1 MKSKHIFSFPP
12 YILWINAFRY
22 YFRSFTQSILAVL
35 GVAVGIAVFVAVDLA
50 NDSAKQ
56 SFRNSAVSIFG
67 DTEFQ
72 LMGSTSG
79 ISENVYSDVVKSA
92 ELQPLLN
99 IIRPIIDKQI
109 TLTDSNGVE
118 DKYRLLGIN
127 VINENVLSGNNKYGI
142 DFLNSSQTSFN
153 FFAENQVFVSSILA
167 SKKQL
172 SIADEFL
179 VEDTNNKISIVGFFQ
194 GDNSLQRE
202 LMQNVIITD
211 ISVAQNITNS
221 NGILTRID
229 ISSVYDQNEKIALDK
244 WFSLLPSGVQL
255 IPSYTYSEARKSITK
270 SFDTNLLALSLLALL
285 VGLYLIYNMMTFS
298 IHRRKNLFGTL
309 RAIGVTKN
317 EIFFL
322 VLVEGLLIGLIGAI
336 FGIMLGILLAYFL
349 LGLISSTIN
358 YQFFSSSPNSI
369 ALDITIIYQALILGI
384 SGSIVSVLIPA
395 WSASR
400 IQPRELIDIYG
411 KYSTYNN
418 YHMVLF
424 FLGLLLCSIGYLITL
439 APITNLII
447 GFIAMFLVIV
457 GLSLTVPTTTQIVLL
472 IISSILEKIGR
483 PTIVTLSVETIK
495 NSLNTIAICIAA
507 LSVSIAMTIG
517 IGCMIQSFRATV
529 EEWLNQSL
537 VADIYIAPP
546 TLSFGQDLKGID
558 DEFIKYVSDVPEIE
572 YISQLGSFEIFK
584 DGYLL
589 NLIVV
594 DSAEKIFDEVIQL
607 KEGEKKDI
615 WNDFVQTDSILISEP
630 LAFQKN
636 IQINDTFDILTD
648 TGLKSFTVRGIYYD
662 YSSTSGIAMVSKQ
675 VYDNY
680 WNNSKVTS
688 LALYLNDSQNSEVVF
703 NKLLD
708 KFDTDWDLQII
719 SSKKLNNAS
728 MEIFDKTFEI
738 TFVLRSISLIV
749 AFIGILGAIS
759 AIILSRAREFSIL
772 KSIGF
777 TNNQLRTIIGNQTFI
792 IGVISGLISIPL
804 GIIITNLL
812 IQIINKQSFGWSI
825 PMQLLPSVFVEGIM
839 VAILSSVLASIYPSI
854 KISRNNIRKALMG
867 E

>member
-56 SFRNSAVSIFG
+56 SFRNSSVSIFG

-127 VINENVLSGNNKYGI
+127 VINENVISGNNKYGI

-424 FLGLLLCSIGYLITL
+424 FLGLVLCSIGYLITL

-558 DEFIKYVSDVPEIE
+558 DEFIKYVSDIPEIE

-648 TGLKSFTVRGIYYD
+648 IGLKSFTVRGIYYD

>member
-79 ISENVYSDVVKSA
+79 ISENIYSDVVKSA

-99 IIRPIIDKQI
+99 LIRPIIDKQI

-142 DFLNSSQTSFN
+142 DFLNSSQTGFN
-153 FFAENQVFVSSILA
+153 TFAENQVFVSSILKN
-167 SKKQL
+167 KKQL

-179 VEDTNNKISIVGFFQ
+179 VEDTNNKVSIVGFFQ

-229 ISSVYDQNEKIALDK
+229 ISSVYDQNQKIALDK
-244 WFSLLPSGVQL
+244 WFSLLPRGVQL

-336 FGIMLGILLAYFL
+336 FGIILGILLAYFL

-418 YHMVLF
+418 YHIVLF

-546 TLSFGQDLKGID
+546 TLGFGQDLKGID
-558 DEFIKYVSDVPEIE
+558 DEFIKYVSDIPEIE

-648 TGLKSFTVRGIYYD
+648 SGLKSFTVRGIYYD

-777 TNNQLRTIIGNQTFI
+777 TNNQLRSIIGNQTLI
-792 IGVISGLISIPL
+792 IGIISGLISIPL

-825 PMQLLPSVFVEGIM
+825 PMQLLPSVFIEGII
-839 VAILSSVLASIYPSI
+839 VAILSAVLASIYPSV

>member
-1 MKSKHIFSFPP
+1 MKSKSLFSFPP

-56 SFRNSAVSIFG
+56 SFRNSAASIFG
-67 DTEFQ
+67 ETEFQ
-72 LMGSTSG
+72 LIGSTSG
-79 ISENVYSDVVKSA
+79 IPEKVYADVVKSA

-99 IIRPIIDKQI
+99 IIKPIIDKQI
-109 TLTDSNGVE
+109 NLVDTDGVE
-118 DKYRLLGIN
+118 QKYRLLGIN
-127 VINENVLSGNNKYGI
+127 VINENVFSGTNNYGI
-142 DFLNSSQTSFN
+142 DFLNSQTGLN
-153 FFAENQVFVSSILA
+153 LIAENQVFVSSLLA
-167 SKKQL
+167 TTKQL
-172 SIADEFL
+172 SITDEFL
-179 VEDTNNKISIVGFFQ
+179 VKGTNNKISIVGFFQ
-194 GDNSLQRE
+194 NDNSLQRE

-221 NGILTRID
+221 KGVLSRID
-229 ISSVYDQNEKIALDK
+229 ISSIDRQNQQTALDK
-244 WFSLLPSGVQL
+244 WVSLLPSGVQL
-255 IPSYTYSEARKSITK
+255 IPSYTYSDARKSITK

-317 EIFFL
+317 EIFSL
-322 VLVEGLLIGLIGAI
+322 VLVEGLLIGLLGAI
-336 FGIMLGILLAYFL
+336 LGIMLGMLLAYFL

-358 YQFFSSSPNSI
+358 YQFFSSSPNTI
-369 ALDITIIYQALILGI
+369 EFETTIIYQALILGI

-418 YHMVLF
+418 YHIILF

-439 APITNLII
+439 APLTNLII

-457 GLSLTVPTTTQIVLL
+457 GLSLTVPTITQMVLVVMSL
-472 IISSILEKIGR
+472 ILEKIGR
-483 PTIVTLSVETIK
+483 PTIITLSVETIK

-529 EEWLNQSL
+529 EEWLDQSL

-546 TLSFGQDLKGID
+546 TLGFGQDLKGID
-558 DEFIKYVSDVPEIE
+558 DEFIRYASDIPEIN
-572 YISQLGSFEIFK
+572 YISQLGSYEIFK

-594 DSAEKIFDEVIQL
+594 DSAEKIFDDVVQL

-615 WNDFVQTDSILISEP
+615 WKDFIQTDSILISEP
-630 LAFQKN
+630 LAFQKD
-636 IQINDTFDILTD
+636 IKLNDSFDILTD
-648 TGLKSFTVRGIYYD
+648 KGLKSFNVRGIYYD

-680 WNNSKVTS
+680 WNDSKVTS
-688 LALYLNDSQNSEVVF
+688 LALYLNDPEKSESVS
-703 NKLLD
+703 NELLD

-719 SSKKLNNAS
+719 SSKKLNDAS

-777 TNNQLRTIIGNQTFI
+777 TNNQLRSIIGNQTLI
-792 IGVISGLISIPL
+792 IGIISGLISIPL

-825 PMQLLPSVFVEGIM
+825 PMQLLPSVFIEGII
-839 VAILSSVLASIYPSI
+839 VAILSAVLASIYPSV

>member
-56 SFRNSAVSIFG
+56 SFRNSSVSIFG

-424 FLGLLLCSIGYLITL
+424 FLGLVLCSIGYLITL

-517 IGCMIQSFRATV
+517 IGCMIQSFRATG

-558 DEFIKYVSDVPEIE
+558 DEFIKYVSDIPEIE

-708 KFDTDWDLQII
+708 RFDTDWDLQII

>member
-1 MKSKHIFSFPP
+1 MKSKSLFSFPP

-56 SFRNSAVSIFG
+56 SFRNSAASIFG
-67 DTEFQ
+67 ETEFQ
-72 LMGSTSG
+72 LIGSTSG
-79 ISENVYSDVVKSA
+79 IPEKVYADVVKSA

-99 IIRPIIDKQI
+99 IIKPIIDKQI
-109 TLTDSNGVE
+109 NLVDTDGVE
-118 DKYRLLGIN
+118 QKYRLLGIN
-127 VINENVLSGNNKYGI
+127 VINENVFSGTNNYGI
-142 DFLNSSQTSFN
+142 DFLNSQTGLN
-153 FFAENQVFVSSILA
+153 LFAENQVFVSSLLA
-167 SKKQL
+167 TTKQL
-172 SIADEFL
+172 SITDEFL
-179 VEDTNNKISIVGFFQ
+179 VKGTNNKISIVGFFQ
-194 GDNSLQRE
+194 NDNSLQRE

-221 NGILTRID
+221 KGVLSRID
-229 ISSVYDQNEKIALDK
+229 ISSIDRQNQQTALDK
-244 WFSLLPSGVQL
+244 WVSLLPSGVQL
-255 IPSYTYSEARKSITK
+255 IPSYTYSDARKSITK

-317 EIFFL
+317 EIFSL
-322 VLVEGLLIGLIGAI
+322 VLVEGLLIGLLGAI
-336 FGIMLGILLAYFL
+336 LGIILGMLLAYFL

-358 YQFFSSSPNSI
+358 YQFFSSSPNTI
-369 ALDITIIYQALILGI
+369 EFETTIIYQALILGI

-418 YHMVLF
+418 YHIILF

-439 APITNLII
+439 APLTNLII

-457 GLSLTVPTTTQIVLL
+457 GLSLTVPTITQMVLVVMSL
-472 IISSILEKIGR
+472 ILEKIGR
-483 PTIVTLSVETIK
+483 PTIITLSVETIK

-529 EEWLNQSL
+529 EEWLDQSL

-546 TLSFGQDLKGID
+546 TLGFGQDLKGID
-558 DEFIKYVSDVPEIE
+558 DEFIRYASDIPEIN
-572 YISQLGSFEIFK
+572 YISQLGSYEIFK

-594 DSAEKIFDEVIQL
+594 DSAEKIFDDVVQL

-615 WNDFVQTDSILISEP
+615 WKDFIQTDSILISEP
-630 LAFQKN
+630 LAFQKD
-636 IQINDTFDILTD
+636 IKLNDSFDILTD
-648 TGLKSFTVRGIYYD
+648 KGLKSFNVRGIYYD

-680 WNNSKVTS
+680 WNDSKVTS
-688 LALYLNDSQNSEVVF
+688 LALYLNDPEKSESVS
-703 NKLLD
+703 NELLD
-708 KFDTDWDLQII
+708 KLDTDWDLQII
-719 SSKKLNNAS
+719 SSKKLNDAS

-777 TNNQLRTIIGNQTFI
+777 TNNQLRSIIGNQTLI
-792 IGVISGLISIPL
+792 IGIISGLISIPL

-825 PMQLLPSVFVEGIM
+825 PMQLLPSVFIEGII
-839 VAILSSVLASIYPSI
+839 VAILSAVLASIYPSV

>member
-1 MKSKHIFSFPP
+1 MKSKLFFSFPP
-12 YILWINAFRY
+12 YLLWINAFRY
-22 YFRSFTQSILAVL
+22 YFRNFTQSILAVL

-56 SFRNSAVSIFG
+56 SFRNSTVRIFG

-79 ISENVYSDVVKSA
+79 ISENVYADVVKSA

-99 IIRPIIDKQI
+99 IIKPIIDKQI
-109 TLTDSNGVE
+109 NLVNYNGVAE
-118 DKYRLLGIN
+118 KYRLLGIN
-127 VINENVLSGNNKYGI
+127 LINENVLSGSNNYGI
-142 DFLNSSQTSFN
+142 NFLSSSQPSLN
-153 FFAENQVFVSSILA
+153 IIAENQVFVSSFLA
-167 SKKQL
+167 SNKQL
-172 SIADEFL
+172 SIADELL
-179 VEDTNNKISIVGFFQ
+179 VENTNKKISIVGFFQ
-194 GDNSLQRE
+194 NDNSLQRE

-221 NGILTRID
+221 KGVLSRID
-229 ISSVYDQNEKIALDK
+229 ISSVDEQNQKIALDK
-244 WFSLLPSGVQL
+244 WVSLLPSGVQL

-322 VLVEGLLIGLIGAI
+322 VLVEGFLIGLLGALL
-336 FGIMLGILLAYFL
+336 GIILGILLAYFL

-369 ALDITIIYQALILGI
+369 AFEITIIYQALILGI
-384 SGSIVSVLIPA
+384 LGSIVSVLIPA

-418 YHMVLF
+418 YHVVLF
-424 FLGLLLCSIGYLITL
+424 ILGLLLCIIGYLITL
-439 APITNLII
+439 APITNLLI

-457 GLSLTVPTTTQIVLL
+457 GLSLTVPTITQVFLLL
-472 IISSILEKIGR
+472 ISFILKKIGR
-483 PTIVTLSVETIK
+483 PTIITLSVETIK

-517 IGCMIQSFRATV
+517 IGCMIQSFRITV
-529 EEWLNQSL
+529 EQWLDQSL

-546 TLSFGQDLKGID
+546 TLGFGQDLKGID
-558 DEFIKYVSDVPEIE
+558 NEFIKYVTDISEIN
-572 YISQLGSFEIFK
+572 YISQLGSYEIFK
-584 DGYLL
+584 DDYLL

-615 WNDFVQTDSILISEP
+615 WKDFVQTDSILLSEP

-636 IQINDTFDILTD
+636 IKINDSFEILTD
-648 TGLKSFTVRGIYYD
+648 QGLKSFNVRGIYYD
-662 YSSTSGIAMVSKQ
+662 YSSTSGIAMVSKK

-688 LALYLNDSQNSEVVF
+688 LAIYLSDPQKTEIVSD
-703 NKLLD
+703 KLFE
-708 KFDTDWDLQII
+708 KFDADWNLQII
-719 SSKKLNNAS
+719 SSKKLNDAS

-749 AFIGILGAIS
+749 AFIGVLGAIS

-777 TNNQLRTIIGNQTFI
+777 TNNQLRSIIGTQTLV

-825 PMQLLPSVFVEGIM
+825 PMQLLPSVFIEGII
-839 VAILSSVLASIYPSI
+839 VAIFSAVFASIYPSV

>member
-447 GFIAMFLVIV
+447 GFIAMFFVIV

-558 DEFIKYVSDVPEIE
+558 DEFIKYVSDIPEIE

-708 KFDTDWDLQII
+708 RFDTDWDLQII

>member
-1 MKSKHIFSFPP
+1 MKSKLFFSFPP
-12 YILWINAFRY
+12 YLLWINAFRY
-22 YFRSFTQSILAVL
+22 YFRNFTQSILAVL

-56 SFRNSAVSIFG
+56 SFRNSTVRIFG

-79 ISENVYSDVVKSA
+79 ISENVYADVVKSA

-99 IIRPIIDKQI
+99 IIKPIIDKQI
-109 TLTDSNGVE
+109 NLVNYNGVAE
-118 DKYRLLGIN
+118 KYRLLGIN
-127 VINENVLSGNNKYGI
+127 LINKNVLSGSNNYGI
-142 DFLNSSQTSFN
+142 NFLSSSQPSLN
-153 FFAENQVFVSSILA
+153 IIAENQVFVSSFLA
-167 SKKQL
+167 SNKQL
-172 SIADEFL
+172 SIADELL
-179 VEDTNNKISIVGFFQ
+179 VENTNKKISIVGFFQ
-194 GDNSLQRE
+194 NDNSLQRE

-221 NGILTRID
+221 KGVLSRID
-229 ISSVYDQNEKIALDK
+229 IASVDEQNQKIALDK
-244 WFSLLPSGVQL
+244 WVSLLPSGVQL

-322 VLVEGLLIGLIGAI
+322 VLVEGFLIGLLGALL
-336 FGIMLGILLAYFL
+336 GIILGILLAYFL

-358 YQFFSSSPNSI
+358 YQFFSSAPNSI
-369 ALDITIIYQALILGI
+369 AFEITIIYQALILGI
-384 SGSIVSVLIPA
+384 LGSIVSVLIPA

-418 YHMVLF
+418 YHVVLF
-424 FLGLLLCSIGYLITL
+424 ILGLLLCIIGYLITL
-439 APITNLII
+439 APITNLLI

-457 GLSLTVPTTTQIVLL
+457 GLSLTVPTITQVFLLL
-472 IISSILEKIGR
+472 ISFILKKIGR
-483 PTIVTLSVETIK
+483 PTIITLSVETIK

-517 IGCMIQSFRATV
+517 IGCMIQSFRITV
-529 EEWLNQSL
+529 EQWLDQSL

-546 TLSFGQDLKGID
+546 TLGFGQDLKGID
-558 DEFIKYVSDVPEIE
+558 NEFIKYVTDISEIN
-572 YISQLGSFEIFK
+572 YISQLGSYEIFK
-584 DGYLL
+584 DDYLL

-615 WNDFVQTDSILISEP
+615 WKDFVQTDSILLSEP

-636 IQINDTFDILTD
+636 IKINDSFEILTD
-648 TGLKSFTVRGIYYD
+648 QGLKSFNVRGIYYD
-662 YSSTSGIAMVSKQ
+662 YSSTSGIAMVSKK

-688 LALYLNDSQNSEVVF
+688 LAIYLSDPQKTEIVSD
-703 NKLLD
+703 KLFE
-708 KFDTDWDLQII
+708 KFDADWNLQII
-719 SSKKLNNAS
+719 SSKKLNDAS

-749 AFIGILGAIS
+749 AFIGVLGAIS

-777 TNNQLRTIIGNQTFI
+777 TNNQLRSIIGTQTLV

-825 PMQLLPSVFVEGIM
+825 PMQLLPSVFIEGII
-839 VAILSSVLASIYPSI
+839 VAIFSAVFASIYPSV

>member
-1 MKSKHIFSFPP
+1 LKSKLFFSFPP
-12 YILWINAFRY
+12 YLLWINAFRY
-22 YFRSFTQSILAVL
+22 YFRNFTQSILAVL

-56 SFRNSAVSIFG
+56 SFRNSTVRIFG

-79 ISENVYSDVVKSA
+79 ISENVYADVVKSA

-99 IIRPIIDKQI
+99 IIKPIIDKQI
-109 TLTDSNGVE
+109 NLVNYNGVAE
-118 DKYRLLGIN
+118 KYRLLGIN
-127 VINENVLSGNNKYGI
+127 LINENVLSGNNYGI
-142 DFLNSSQTSFN
+142 DFLNSSQPSLN
-153 FFAENQVFVSSILA
+153 IIAENQVFVSSFLA
-167 SKKQL
+167 SNKQL
-172 SIADEFL
+172 SIADELL
-179 VEDTNNKISIVGFFQ
+179 VENTNKKISIVGFFQ
-194 GDNSLQRE
+194 NDNSLQRE

-221 NGILTRID
+221 KGVLSRID
-229 ISSVYDQNEKIALDK
+229 IASVDEQNQKIALDK
-244 WFSLLPSGVQL
+244 WVSLLPSGVQL

-322 VLVEGLLIGLIGAI
+322 VLVEGFLIGLLGALL
-336 FGIMLGILLAYFL
+336 GIILGILLAYFL

-369 ALDITIIYQALILGI
+369 AFEITIIYQALILGI
-384 SGSIVSVLIPA
+384 LGSIVSVLIPA

-418 YHMVLF
+418 YHVVLF
-424 FLGLLLCSIGYLITL
+424 ILGLLLCIIGYLITL
-439 APITNLII
+439 APITNLLI

-457 GLSLTVPTTTQIVLL
+457 GLSLTVPTITQVFLLL
-472 IISSILEKIGR
+472 ISFILKKIGR
-483 PTIVTLSVETIK
+483 PTIITLSVETIK

-517 IGCMIQSFRATV
+517 IGCMIQSFRITV
-529 EEWLNQSL
+529 EQWLDQSL

-546 TLSFGQDLKGID
+546 TLGFGQDLKGID
-558 DEFIKYVSDVPEIE
+558 NEFIKYVTDISEIN
-572 YISQLGSFEIFK
+572 YISQLGSYEIFK
-584 DGYLL
+584 DDYLL

-615 WNDFVQTDSILISEP
+615 WKDFVQTDSILLSEP

-636 IQINDTFDILTD
+636 IKINDSFEILTD
-648 TGLKSFTVRGIYYD
+648 QGLKSFNVRGIYYD
-662 YSSTSGIAMVSKQ
+662 YSSTSGIAMVSKK

-688 LALYLNDSQNSEVVF
+688 LAIYLSDPQKTEIVSD
-703 NKLLD
+703 KLFE
-708 KFDTDWDLQII
+708 KFDADWNLQII
-719 SSKKLNNAS
+719 SSKKLNDAS

-749 AFIGILGAIS
+749 AFIGVLGAIS

-777 TNNQLRTIIGNQTFI
+777 TNNQLRSIIGTQTLV

-825 PMQLLPSVFVEGIM
+825 PMQLLPSVFIEGII
-839 VAILSSVLASIYPSI
+839 VAIFSAVFASIYPSV

>member
-1 MKSKHIFSFPP
+1 MKSKLFFSFPP
-12 YILWINAFRY
+12 YLLWINAFRY
-22 YFRSFTQSILAVL
+22 YFRNFTQSILAVL

-56 SFRNSAVSIFG
+56 SFRNSTVRIFG

-79 ISENVYSDVVKSA
+79 ISENVYADVVKSA

-99 IIRPIIDKQI
+99 IIKPIIDKQI
-109 TLTDSNGVE
+109 NLVNYNGVAE
-118 DKYRLLGIN
+118 KYRLLGIN
-127 VINENVLSGNNKYGI
+127 LINENVLSGNNYGI
-142 DFLNSSQTSFN
+142 DFLNSSQPSLN
-153 FFAENQVFVSSILA
+153 IIAQNQVFVSSFLA
-167 SKKQL
+167 SNKQL
-172 SIADEFL
+172 SIADELL
-179 VEDTNNKISIVGFFQ
+179 VENTNKKISIVGFFQ
-194 GDNSLQRE
+194 NDNSLQRE

-221 NGILTRID
+221 KGVLSRID
-229 ISSVYDQNEKIALDK
+229 ISSVDEQNQKIALDK
-244 WFSLLPSGVQL
+244 WVSLLPSGVQL

-298 IHRRKNLFGTL
+298 IHKRKNLFGTL

-322 VLVEGLLIGLIGAI
+322 VLVEGFLIGLLGAL
-336 FGIMLGILLAYFL
+336 LGIILGTLLAYFL

-369 ALDITIIYQALILGI
+369 AFEITIIYQALILGI
-384 SGSIVSVLIPA
+384 LGSIVSVLIPA

-418 YHMVLF
+418 YHVVLF
-424 FLGLLLCSIGYLITL
+424 ILGLLLCIIGYLITL
-439 APITNLII
+439 APITNLFI

-457 GLSLTVPTTTQIVLL
+457 GLSLTVPTITQVFLLL
-472 IISSILEKIGR
+472 ISFILKKIGR
-483 PTIVTLSVETIK
+483 PIIITLSVETIK

-517 IGCMIQSFRATV
+517 IGCMIQSFRITV
-529 EEWLNQSL
+529 EQWLDQSL

-546 TLSFGQDLKGID
+546 TLGFGQDLKGID
-558 DEFIKYVSDVPEIE
+558 NEFIKYVTDISEIN
-572 YISQLGSFEIFK
+572 YISQLGSYEIFK
-584 DGYLL
+584 DDYLL

-615 WNDFVQTDSILISEP
+615 WKDFVQTDSILLSEP

-636 IQINDTFDILTD
+636 IKINDSFEILTD
-648 TGLKSFTVRGIYYD
+648 QGLKSFNVRGIYYD
-662 YSSTSGIAMVSKQ
+662 YSSTSGIAMVSKK

-680 WNNSKVTS
+680 WSNSKVTS
-688 LALYLNDSQNSEVVF
+688 LAIYLSDPQKTEIVSD
-703 NKLLD
+703 KLFE
-708 KFDTDWDLQII
+708 KFDRDWNLQIV
-719 SSKKLNNAS
+719 SSKKLNDAS

-749 AFIGILGAIS
+749 AFIGVLGAIS

-777 TNNQLRTIIGNQTFI
+777 TNNQLRSIIGTQTLV

-825 PMQLLPSVFVEGIM
+825 PMQLLPSVFIEGII
-839 VAILSSVLASIYPSI
+839 VAIFSAVFASIYPSV